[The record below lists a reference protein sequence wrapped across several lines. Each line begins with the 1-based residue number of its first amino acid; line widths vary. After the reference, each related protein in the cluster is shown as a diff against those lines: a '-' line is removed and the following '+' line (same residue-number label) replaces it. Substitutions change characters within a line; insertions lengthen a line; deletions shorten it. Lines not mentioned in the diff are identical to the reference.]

1 MAALT
6 GQQRK
11 GRGIMWKSAVVLTV
25 VSVAAFGQAGGKLAL
40 TNVRSTYGILG
51 PVRPDAKLL
60 PGDSLYLFYDIEGI
74 TFDAAGKAKYSIG
87 MEVTDSQGKTAFK
100 QAPATLEGIN
110 ALGGNKLPAHAHI
123 DFGLDQPPGSYTVK
137 IHVSDLAA
145 KSSQSLTHK
154 VDVLPKSFG
163 LVRARLTGDPDGVVP
178 LPAVGVVGQTVYFS
192 CGVVGFERDKTK
204 GMPSVGLEMRILD
217 DKGKPT
223 MPQAFTG
230 VVGQNI
236 SDKGVSIPLQFLL
249 PLNRSGKFTIE
260 IKATDQVSK
269 KSATLAF
276 PYTVVD
282 SK

>member
-1 MAALT
+1 
-6 GQQRK
+6 
-11 GRGIMWKSAVVLTV
+11 MWKSAVVLAV
-25 VSVAAFGQAGGKLAL
+25 MASVALAQAGKLAL

-87 MEVTDSQGKTAFK
+87 MEVANSQGKTAFK
-100 QAPATLEGIN
+100 QEPATLQGIN

-137 IHVSDLAA
+137 IQVTDLASKA
-145 KSSQSLTHK
+145 SQTLTHK
-154 VDVLPKSFG
+154 VDVLPKGFG
-163 LVRARLTGDPDGVVP
+163 MVRAKITGDSDGVVP
-178 LPAVGVVGQTVYFS
+178 LPAVGVVGQSIYLS
-192 CGVVGFERDKTK
+192 CGLVGFERDKTK
-204 GMPSVGLEMRILD
+204 GTPSVGVEMSILD
-217 DKGKPT
+217 EKGKST
-223 MPQAFTG
+223 LPQPFTG
-230 VVGQNI
+230 VVGQDA
-236 SDKGVSIPLQFLL
+236 SAKSLSIPLQFML

-269 KSATLAF
+269 KTSTLAF